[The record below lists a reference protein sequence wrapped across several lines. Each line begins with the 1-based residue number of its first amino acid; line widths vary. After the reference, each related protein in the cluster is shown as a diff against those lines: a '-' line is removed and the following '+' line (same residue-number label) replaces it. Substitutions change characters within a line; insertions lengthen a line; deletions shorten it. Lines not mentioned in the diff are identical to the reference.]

1 MQYKQLGETGLLVS
15 RLAFG
20 AMTFTIG
27 NPSAVAKVDRADAE
41 SLLSR
46 ALENGVNLFDTA
58 DVYAGGRSEE
68 ILGAF
73 LKPHRDEVVLST
85 KIGYR
90 MGTGLNQ
97 AGLSRKHLFAACEA
111 SLKRLGTDYVDVLT
125 AHKPDPFTPV
135 EETLE
140 ALDALVRQGKTRYI
154 GCSNWPTWMMAKAVQ
169 MQKDRG
175 WARFI
180 SAQMHYSLLGRDI
193 EHEALPMLRDAGVGL
208 MVWSP
213 LAGGFLS
220 GKYTREN
227 LKAEENRLSGFDV
240 MPFDKEVG
248 FGIVGKTREIGV
260 QHGASP
266 AQVALAWLLAQPSVA
281 TVLIGASRSTQ
292 MDDNLGADAL
302 TLTPDDLAALD
313 EATRRPPMA
322 LDWLELTMDE
332 QTRKALASSRG

>member
-1 MQYKQLGETGLLVS
+1 MQYRRLGDTGLIVS
-15 RLAFG
+15 RLSFG
-20 AMTFTIG
+20 AMTFTTG
-27 NPSAVAKVDRADAE
+27 DPSAVAKVDKSDAE
-41 SLLSR
+41 ALLSR
-46 ALENGVNLFDTA
+46 ALDAGVNLFDTA
-58 DVYAGGRSEE
+58 DVYANGRSEE

-73 LKPHRDEVVLST
+73 LKPRRDEVVLST
-85 KIGYR
+85 KVAYR
-90 MGTGLNQ
+90 MGPGQNQ
-97 AGLSRKHLFAACEA
+97 TGLSRKHLLSACDA
-111 SLKRLGTDYVDVLT
+111 SLKRLGTDYVDVLM
-125 AHKPDPFTPV
+125 AHKGDPFTPL

-140 ALDALVRQGKTRYI
+140 ALDTLVRQGKTRYI
-154 GCSNWPTWMMAKAVQ
+154 GCSNWPAWMMAKAVQ

-193 EHEALPMLRDAGVGL
+193 EHEVVPMLRDAGAGL

-240 MPFDKEVG
+240 MPFDKEAG
-248 FGIVGKTREIGV
+248 FGIVEKARGIGTR
-260 QHGASP
+260 HGASP

-281 TVLIGASRSTQ
+281 TVLIGASRMSQ
-292 MDDNLGADAL
+292 LDDNLGADAL
-302 TLTPDDLAALD
+302 ALTPDDLAALD

-332 QTRKALASSRG
+332 QTRKALAS